1 MPLPPGP
8 GDQRTGIERRQ
19 RFTDSGSMGG
29 VLRAEAS
36 SPALDR
42 ELARSREVLLVFA
55 VPLPPDA
62 NLVAA
67 LLTPNRP

>member
-1 MPLPPGP
+1 
-8 GDQRTGIERRQ
+8 
-19 RFTDSGSMGG
+19 
-29 VLRAEAS
+29 
-36 SPALDR
+36 
-42 ELARSREVLLVFA
+42 LARSREVLLVFA